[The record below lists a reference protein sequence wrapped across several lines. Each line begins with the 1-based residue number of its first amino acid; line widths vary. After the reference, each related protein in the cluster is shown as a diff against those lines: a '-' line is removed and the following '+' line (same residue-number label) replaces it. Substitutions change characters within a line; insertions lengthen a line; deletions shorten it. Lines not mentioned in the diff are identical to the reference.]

1 MMSQSMNAGVIPY
14 SNTGAAIEAGDVI
27 DLVHR
32 AGVALVDIAAT
43 TGSGSVAVGGV
54 YTLPKDTST
63 IAQTDELYWDV
74 SAEKVTTTQGA
85 GDPRLGIA
93 VKAAATGDTY
103 CNVEINAPRTVGDVT
118 VASGSGD
125 ATANAAAL
133 ITIITELEA
142 AGILDKPA

>member
-1 MMSQSMNAGVIPY
+1 MQSQSMNAGVIPY
-14 SNTGAAIEAGDVI
+14 TNAGAAISAGDII

-43 TGSGSVAVGGV
+43 TGTGSVAVAGV

-74 SAEKVTTTQGA
+74 SEEKVSTTQGS

-93 VKAAATGDTY
+93 VKSAATGDAY
-103 CNVEINAPRTVGDVT
+103 CNVEINAARTVGDVT
-118 VASGSGD
+118 VASGAGD
-125 ATANAAAL
+125 AAANAAAL